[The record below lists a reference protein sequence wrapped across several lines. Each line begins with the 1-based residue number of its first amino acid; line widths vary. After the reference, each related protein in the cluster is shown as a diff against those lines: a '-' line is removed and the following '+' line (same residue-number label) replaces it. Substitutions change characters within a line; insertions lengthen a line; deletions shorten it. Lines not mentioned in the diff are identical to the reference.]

1 MLARCLHGGFAI
13 EALAARSWGW
23 MDGSL
28 ALLDRSLNLLDGHCH
43 HTPVSGATILNR

>member
-13 EALAARSWGW
+13 EALPARSWGW

-28 ALLDRSLNLLDGHCH
+28 ALLDGSLNLLDGHCH
-43 HTPVSGATILNR
+43 HTPVSGAPILNR